1 VTLRRFLPILNLFG
15 CLLIS
20 GIIVFQWLKERG
32 LETRITVLQGQLAGS
47 RELYQAEKL
56 RVAALENDVVQLKE
70 SIESSA
76 RAGKQAEAALAT
88 AIAERDAQS
97 TGLATANQ
105 EQVDV
110 WQKAIAERDEKIRS
124 LGTSLAATRERL
136 DEAVTQLKAAG
147 AR

>member
-1 VTLRRFLPILNLFG
+1 MTLRRFLPILNLVG

>member
-1 VTLRRFLPILNLFG
+1 VTLRRFLPILNLVG